1 MALNDVHWAD
11 GAAMDFDRVAE
22 MLRVDGYA
30 LIRGM
35 FEPEEIQRLRDIV
48 GAHLEEGGARYSLG
62 KTQPNAA
69 AHVPA
74 LGFVFTHP
82 HVVALFRGIFGP
94 RTTMFTRHCDIHKN
108 MVSGWH
114 KDSGE
119 TVKGGYFKGD
129 YFTADDCQ
137 VYKIAVYLQDATPLS
152 GLTIEPRSHRTARIR
167 GGDTLQLP
175 TRVGDAVIF
184 DVRLSHSGQ
193 LPDKVERFL
202 KLLSRIW
209 NKGGRGGQDPKLV
222 TWLHDIY
229 WRFLGRVDRMST
241 FFTFGRTN
249 DFTYDFAAANLD
261 RQALQLSETA
271 RGGINNV
278 RDIAATLERQGVLTY
293 GIAVGKE
300 EHALEIAR

>member
-1 MALNDVHWAD
+1 MTLNDVHWAD
-11 GAAMDFDRVAE
+11 GASMDFDCVAE

-35 FEPEEIQRLRDIV
+35 FEPEDIQRLRDIV
-48 GAHLEEGGARYSLG
+48 GGHLEEGGARYSLG

-74 LGFVFTHP
+74 LGFIFTHP
-82 HVVALFRGIFGP
+82 HVVALFRGIFGH

-119 TVKGGYFKGD
+119 TVKGGYFKDD
-129 YFTADDCQ
+129 YFAADDCQ

-175 TRVGDAVIF
+175 TRIGDAVIF

-193 LPDKVERFL
+193 LPDTVERGL
-202 KLLSRIW
+202 KLLSRLF
-209 NKGGRGGQDPKLV
+209 NKGRRNGQDAKLV
-222 TWLHDIY
+222 TWLHDVY
-229 WRFLGRVDRMST
+229 WHFLGRADRMST
-241 FFTFGRTN
+241 FFTFGRAN
-249 DFTYDFAAANLD
+249 VFTYDFAAANLD
-261 RQALQLSETA
+261 RQARQFSQTA
-271 RGGINNV
+271 KDSVDNV
-278 RDIAATLERQGVLTY
+278 QDIAAELDRQGVLTY
-293 GIAVGKE
+293 GIGIGTE
-300 EHALEIAR
+300 EHALEMAR